1 MEVGKKSS
9 PIRDN
14 FLKSLQGCRALQS
27 PLLWFPDDLLNEPP
41 KVTVIPNERAGITP
55 TPHLSPF
62 LTPSFFLIKELKT
75 WTFQKE
81 GGGETSVT
89 QAEQQPRR
97 GQVLCPRLHN
107 SE

>member
-41 KVTVIPNERAGITP
+41 KVTVIPNGRAGITP